1 MQSLSSLFCDSPTTC
16 SASVDK
22 SNQISAHQLAS
33 ENSNSAARF
42 LLKDAFIKDDADQ
55 LVSKQQEHCND
66 DDAEDD
72 FEFALASVLSPV
84 PADQIFFNG
93 QIRPLYPHFKME
105 NNNVASHAM
114 PRAARLP
121 LRKLFVVERELDNSV
136 SSCSSSLT
144 DELEGVEGRTYC
156 VWDSKTADDSPE
168 YCYKSSHFMRRWK
181 FRDFLQKSSS
191 SGRNALLELRDIN
204 SLCNKLCR

>member
-1 MQSLSSLFCDSPTTC
+1 MQSLSSLFCDSPSSDTTC
-16 SASVDK
+16 SASLDK
-22 SNQISAHQLAS
+22 SN
-33 ENSNSAARF
+33 NNTTARF

-55 LVSKQQEHCND
+55 LVSDCYPQQEHCNED
-66 DDAEDD
+66 DTEDDD

-93 QIRPLYPHFKME
+93 QIRPLYPHFKIE

-136 SSCSSSLT
+136 SSCSSSVT
-144 DELEGVEGRTYC
+144 DELEGVEGGTYC

-191 SGRNALLELRDIN
+191 SGRNGLLELRDIN
-204 SLCNKLCR
+204 RLCNKLCR